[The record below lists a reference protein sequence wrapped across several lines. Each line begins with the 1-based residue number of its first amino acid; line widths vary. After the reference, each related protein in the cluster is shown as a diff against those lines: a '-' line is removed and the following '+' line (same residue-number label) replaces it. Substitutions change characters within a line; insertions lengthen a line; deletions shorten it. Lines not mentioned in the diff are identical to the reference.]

1 MRREGIFSW
10 VLVGVALA
18 APGAA
23 VYSWLTTTVEQTQS
37 QESPRRIKT
46 EQPLFD
52 AAPPR
57 QQLTNPTAGPVV
69 RPREEAVAETA
80 ATHLPMPPR
89 AEIEAAR
96 PLPAPTAEV
105 PLEDSSPTEV
115 TREEDHAPAPKKV
128 YAPPRRAVRRIPIED
143 TIKLEAI
150 IAFEGSPAAI
160 VNGLAVK
167 VGDMVGKVKVI
178 LITSERV
185 TFAYKNLRFAKS
197 I

>member
-10 VLVGVALA
+10 LLVGVALA

-23 VYSWLTTTVEQTQS
+23 VYSWLTNTVEQTQS
-37 QESPRRIKT
+37 LEAPRRIKT
-46 EQPLFD
+46 ELPLFD

-57 QQLTNPTAGPVV
+57 QRLTNPTAGPVV
-69 RPREEAVAETA
+69 RNRDEAVAETEV
-80 ATHLPMPPR
+80 PQPPIPR
-89 AEIEAAR
+89 QVETDAAR
-96 PLPAPTAEV
+96 PLSAPTGDAPVVDPPPAAAPPASV
-105 PLEDSSPTEV
+105 PARRT
-115 TREEDHAPAPKKV
+115 V
-128 YAPPRRAVRRIPIED
+128 YAPPRRLIHRTPIED

-150 IAFEGSPAAI
+150 IAFDGSPAAI